1 MSQNN
6 ANANPAEGNND
17 STPLSYKQQLDQ
29 AAAKVKRPQ
38 DEDKGGVVDQVVEKV
53 SQYVPAVGNVLG
65 KEQKKDDVPPE
76 NDTNYP
82 GAPARPHHDT
92 QIEEFVRDQH
102 RSNTNDLAL
111 GEQ

>member
-1 MSQNN
+1 MSQSN
-6 ANANPAEGNND
+6 ANSNTADGRET
-17 STPLSYKQQLDQ
+17 TPLSYKQQLDQ
-29 AAAKVKRPQ
+29 AATKVKNPPV
-38 DEDKGGVVDQVVEKV
+38 DEKGGVVNQVVEKV

-65 KEQKKDDVPPE
+65 KEQKKDDVPPAS
-76 NDTNYP
+76 DIPTT

-111 GEQ
+111 GEE